1 MSSPEDTPD
10 NTPDNTPAINPL
22 PPAVAA
28 LFLVLLGIEVVF
40 GLASRGFIGGP
51 EGVGWRTAAIQTY
64 AFSDRVF
71 DWMLQTGRWPLE
83 HVIRFFSY
91 SFVHATFTH
100 ALFAGVILLAMGKMV
115 GEVFGQMAFVIIFV
129 LSGAFGA
136 LMYGLLLNDPVW
148 LTGAFPS
155 VYGLI
160 GGFTYILWR
169 SLSSV
174 GANQAR
180 AFTLITFLMGFQL
193 LFGLLFGTDNTWVAD
208 LSGFCMGFVLSI
220 ILAPGGWRDLMK
232 RLRRG

>member
-1 MSSPEDTPD
+1 MSDQP
-10 NTPDNTPAINPL
+10 NTPAVNPL
-22 PPAVAA
+22 PPVVAA
-28 LFLVLLGIEVVF
+28 LFLVLLGIEIVF
-40 GLASRGFIGGP
+40 FLANRGIIGGP
-51 EGVGWRTAAIQTY
+51 ESIGWRNAAIQTY

-71 DWMLQTGRWPLE
+71 DWMRETGRWPAE

-91 SFVHATFTH
+91 PFIHVSFTH

-115 GEVFGQMAFVIIFV
+115 AEVFGQLTFLLIFV

-136 LMYGLLLNDPVW
+136 LAYGLMLNDPIW
-148 LTGAFPS
+148 LTGAYPS

-208 LSGFCMGFVLSI
+208 LSGFATGFVMSI
-220 ILAPGGWRDLMK
+220 VLAPGGWSDLMT
-232 RLRRG
+232 RIRRR